1 MKLLFENWRGYLLSE
16 SYILDEDFFE
26 ASIQQLFDK
35 LKDFGD
41 NTWIFFDTETTRFE
55 PVADAQLTEIA
66 AVAAYP
72 NNWQFEEVEAE
83 KGLFYDKIKLNPET
97 IAGWE
102 ASDNPKAKE
111 ALGLTRYGMKGAEY
125 REKYPKGM
133 PDEVDVI
140 KEFLVYVKNQPNPVL
155 VAQNAEFDINFV
167 ETRANF
173 HRTRILEELR
183 LKELEREELP
193 TDAIEDEIQHLED
206 TISVLGVN
214 LRNYPIFDTMMLIKL
229 WHNSLIKTLADEG
242 DERAQTILQALTMT
256 GKFGD
261 YVSASMQPVSK
272 AYEINTD
279 DWHNALADVKMMM
292 GMTRAIFTALQESA
306 DVDISKYQGRTAWGL
321 RKKRQGYHRSDK

>member
-1 MKLLFENWRGYLLSE
+1 MKLLLENWRKYVLKE
-16 SYILDEDFFE
+16 AYILDDDFFE
-26 ASIQQLFDK
+26 ASIEQLFDK

-41 NTWIFFDTETTRFE
+41 NTWIFFDTETTGFKPE
-55 PVADAQLTEIA
+55 TAQLTEIA

-72 NNWQFEEVEAE
+72 NNWQFEEAEAE

-97 IAGWE
+97 LAGFE
-102 ASDNPKAKE
+102 ASDDPKAKYPLE
-111 ALGLTRYGMKGAEY
+111 LTRYGMPSDEY

-133 PDEVDVI
+133 PNEVDVI
-140 KEFLVYVKNQPNPVL
+140 KEFLSYVENQPNPVL

-167 ETRANF
+167 QTRVAF
-173 HRTRILEELR
+173 Y
-183 LKELEREELP
+183 
-193 TDAIEDEIQHLED
+193 D
-206 TISVLGVN
+206 LGAD

-229 WHNSLIKTLADEG
+229 WHNSLIKTLADQG

-261 YVSASMQPVSK
+261 YVTSSMGPVSK
-272 AYEINTD
+272 AYEISTD
-279 DWHNALADVKMMM
+279 EWHNALADVKMMM
-292 GMTRAIFTALQESA
+292 EMTKVIFMALREAS

>member
-1 MKLLFENWRGYLLSE
+1 MKLLLENWRKYLLKE
-16 SYILDEDFFE
+16 AYILDDDFFE
-26 ASIQQLFDK
+26 SSIEQLFDK

-41 NTWIFFDTETTRFE
+41 NTWIFFDTETTGFKPE
-55 PVADAQLTEIA
+55 TAQLTEIA

-97 IAGWE
+97 LAGFE
-102 ASDNPKAKE
+102 ASDDPKAKYPLE
-111 ALGLTRYGMKGAEY
+111 LTRYGMPSDEY

-140 KEFLVYVKNQPNPVL
+140 KEFLSYVESQPNPVL

-167 ETRANF
+167 QTRADF
-173 HRTRILEELR
+173 Y
-183 LKELEREELP
+183 
-193 TDAIEDEIQHLED
+193 D
-206 TISVLGVN
+206 LGIN

-229 WHNSLIKTLADEG
+229 WHNSLIKTLAEEG
-242 DERAQTILQALTMT
+242 DERAQIILQALTMT

-261 YVSASMQPVSK
+261 YVTSSMGPVSK
-272 AYEINTD
+272 AYEISTD
-279 DWHNALADVKMMM
+279 EWHNALADVKMMM
-292 GMTRAIFTALQESA
+292 KMTKMIFMTLQEAS

>member
-1 MKLLFENWRGYLLSE
+1 MKLLLENWRKYLLKE
-16 SYILDEDFFE
+16 AYILDDDFFE
-26 ASIQQLFDK
+26 ASIEQLFTK

-41 NTWIFFDTETTRFE
+41 NTWIFFDTETTGFKPE
-55 PVADAQLTEIA
+55 SAQLTEIA

-97 IAGWE
+97 LAGFE
-102 ASDNPKAKE
+102 ASDDPKAKYPLE
-111 ALGLTRYGMKGAEY
+111 LTRYGMPSDEY

-133 PDEVDVI
+133 PNEVDVI
-140 KEFLVYVKNQPNPVL
+140 KEFLSYVENQPNPVL

-167 ETRANF
+167 QTRADF
-173 HRTRILEELR
+173 YDLDI
-183 LKELEREELP
+183 
-193 TDAIEDEIQHLED
+193 
-206 TISVLGVN
+206 N

-261 YVSASMQPVSK
+261 YVTSSMGPVSK
-272 AYEINTD
+272 AYEISTD
-279 DWHNALADVKMMM
+279 EWHNALADVKMMM
-292 GMTRAIFTALQESA
+292 EMTKVIFMALQEAS

-321 RKKRQGYHRSDK
+321 RKKKQGYHRSDK

>member
-1 MKLLFENWRGYLLSE
+1 MKLLLENWRKYVLKE
-16 SYILDEDFFE
+16 AYILDDDFFD
-26 ASIQQLFDK
+26 ASIEQLFEK

-41 NTWIFFDTETTRFE
+41 NTWIFFDTETTGFKPE
-55 PVADAQLTEIA
+55 TAQLTEIA

-72 NNWQFEEVEAE
+72 NNWQFEEVKAE

-97 IAGWE
+97 LAGFE
-102 ASDNPKAKE
+102 ASDDPEAKYPLE
-111 ALGLTRYGMKGAEY
+111 LTRYGMPSDEY

-133 PDEVDVI
+133 PNEVDVI
-140 KEFLVYVKNQPNPVL
+140 KEFLSYVENQPNPVL

-167 ETRANF
+167 QTRADF
-173 HRTRILEELR
+173 YDLDI
-183 LKELEREELP
+183 
-193 TDAIEDEIQHLED
+193 
-206 TISVLGVN
+206 N

-261 YVSASMQPVSK
+261 YVTSSMGPVSK
-272 AYEINTD
+272 AYEISTD
-279 DWHNALADVKMMM
+279 EWHNALADVKMMM
-292 GMTRAIFTALQESA
+292 EMTKVIFMALQEAS

-321 RKKRQGYHRSDK
+321 RKKKQGYHRSDK